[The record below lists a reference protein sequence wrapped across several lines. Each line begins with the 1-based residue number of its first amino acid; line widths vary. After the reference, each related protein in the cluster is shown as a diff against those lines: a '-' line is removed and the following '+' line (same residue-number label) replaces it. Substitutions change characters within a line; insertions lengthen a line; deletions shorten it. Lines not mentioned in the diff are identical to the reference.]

1 MSSQPPRVRSGRSGR
16 ESTSDGTGTD
26 ASETAPEPIPSAS
39 DQPSDKSVPRVR
51 PVIAVTG
58 AAAGLGHRV
67 ASLLAANDQVKRLI
81 AIDERRGEI
90 PGAQWRIMDVRDPA
104 LAGRLEGVDVVVH
117 LALDMSLDSEPRARG
132 ARNVRGTQTV
142 LTAAAAARVPR
153 VVLCT
158 SAMVYGA
165 LPDNAVPL
173 AEDAPLR
180 ATADA
185 SLVGD
190 LLEIEELAERT
201 PRAHPHVKVT
211 VVRPATLVGGPEA
224 DSVMT
229 RHFEAPRLLV
239 VSGGQP
245 RWQFCHLDD
254 LASALEFAALGRV
267 EGVVTVGSEGWLEQ
281 EEIEELSGM
290 RRMELPASL
299 ALGTAER
306 LHRLGITP
314 APAGDLAY
322 TMHGWVVPSER
333 LRAAGWRPV
342 WTNEAAFAVLLED
355 VDGRHALVARRL
367 GRKDATTL
375 GAAGAT
381 VALVGTA
388 AIVRKVRRRRR
399 GF

>member
-1 MSSQPPRVRSGRSGR
+1 MSSQPPDVRSGRSGR
-16 ESTSDGTGTD
+16 DEQAGAPAETPQEDDIETPRRGPGPST
-26 ASETAPEPIPSAS
+26 
-39 DQPSDKSVPRVR
+39 R
-51 PVIAVTG
+51 PVVAVTG
-58 AAAGLGHRV
+58 AASGLGHRV
-67 ASLLAANDQVKRLI
+67 ALLLAENEQVKRLI
-81 AIDERRGEI
+81 AIDERRGDI

-104 LAGRLEGVDVVVH
+104 LAGRLDGVDVVLH
-117 LALDMSLDSEPRARG
+117 LALDLSLDSEPRARG

-142 LTAAAAARVPR
+142 LTAAAAAGVPR

-165 LPDNAVPL
+165 LPENETPL
-173 AEDAPLR
+173 DEDAPLK

-190 LLEIEELAERT
+190 LLEIEELAARA
-201 PRAHPHVKVT
+201 PRAHRALNVT

-224 DSVMT
+224 DSVLT

-239 VSGGQP
+239 VSGSRPQ
-245 RWQFCHLDD
+245 WQFCHVDD
-254 LASALEFAALGRV
+254 LASALVYAALGKV
-267 EGVVTVGSEGWLEQ
+267 EGVVTVGCEGWLEQ

-306 LHRLGITP
+306 LHRLGLTP

-322 TMHGWVVPSER
+322 AMHGWVVPSTR
-333 LRAAGWRPV
+333 LRDAGWRPL
-342 WTNEAAFAVLLED
+342 WTNELAFASLLED
-355 VDGRHALVARRL
+355 VAGRHALVARRL

-381 VALVGTA
+381 VALIGTA
-388 AIVRKVRRRRR
+388 AIVRKVRKRR
-399 GF
+399 GI